1 MDSTIGQILRD
12 FRIEDYLPIVSRDLD
27 LGDALAPR
35 RGNLVKVIIGM
46 RRSGKSYRLLQEM
59 ARLHEDGITWKRKC
73 YFKFEDDRLGSV
85 TPRTGDALMEAFME
99 ENPEALADGAYFFF
113 DEIQEVQGWEKAV
126 NSLRVKFHADIYIT
140 GSNSRLLSGE
150 LATYIAGRYIFFVV
164 YPFSFTEFQMA
175 DPALTFN
182 QYIQYGGMPFLSS
195 INFEPEISKNYLQDI
210 FNSMVLKD
218 IVKRNNIR
226 DVDLLE
232 RIIAYA
238 LANVGRSFSA
248 TSISKFFKAEN
259 RTVAPETILNYLK
272 ACEEAYLLYRF
283 KRQDINGKKVLKVN
297 EKYYVADHGL
307 REAVIGS
314 NLQNVEIIL
323 ENIVGLE
330 LLRRGY
336 KVCVGR
342 VGTKEIDFV
351 GEKQGDKLYVQVC
364 YLLSD
369 EVTIQREFGSLLEVR
384 DNYPKIVLYQEGSFR
399 GNYEGIPAMR
409 IEDWLM
415 DEGSKHGQ

>member
-1 MDSTIGQILRD
+1 M
-12 FRIEDYLPIVSRDLD
+12 
-27 LGDALAPR
+27 
-35 RGNLVKVIIGM
+35 
-46 RRSGKSYRLLQEM
+46 
-59 ARLHEDGITWKRKC
+59 
-73 YFKFEDDRLGSV
+73 
-85 TPRTGDALMEAFME
+85 
-99 ENPEALADGAYFFF
+99 
-113 DEIQEVQGWEKAV
+113 QGWEKAV

-150 LATYIAGRYIFFVV
+150 LATYIAGRYISFVV

-175 DPALTFN
+175 DPTLTFD
-182 QYIQYGGMPFLSS
+182 QYIQYGGMPFLSN
-195 INFEPEISKNYLQDI
+195 INFKPEISKNYLQDI
-210 FNSMVLKD
+210 FNSVVLKD

-226 DVDLLE
+226 DVGLLE

-238 LANVGRSFSA
+238 LSNVGRSFSA
-248 TSISKFFKAEN
+248 TSISKYFKAEN

-272 ACEEAYLLYRF
+272 ACEEAYLLYRL
-283 KRQDINGKKVLKVN
+283 KIQDINGKKVLKVN

-307 REAVIGS
+307 REAVIGA
-314 NLQNVEIIL
+314 NLQNVEIVL
-323 ENIVGLE
+323 ENIVSLE

-369 EVTIQREFGSLLEVR
+369 EATIQREFGSLLEVR
-384 DNYPKIVLYQEGSFR
+384 DNYPKLVLYKEGSFR
-399 GNYEGIPAMR
+399 RNYEGIPAIR
-409 IEDWLM
+409 IEDWLA
-415 DEGSKHGQ
+415 GKNV